1 MDAGQQVDL
10 GAFRAPAAA
19 AGKILQYTVYS
30 VQCGLGCLEKL
41 WHSVDVELINIS

>member
-19 AGKILQYTVYS
+19 AGKILQY
-30 VQCGLGCLEKL
+30 GLGCLEKL